1 MASKVRPRM
10 TKKILGR
17 DDRSMMTKRTMNP
30 YVEYRPVHRPPSN
43 LQQNSSQ
50 AQPLGRQLKIHFKNK
65 IFTYY
70 NPSDS
75 GNLRKSSRSTISSMQ
90 QLETHDPFMLLQKPG
105 SQRHIS
111 VHNCMHIFGYF
122 GSSEGW
128 VHNYAL
134 QTKFMIFR
142 SLEIHNAP
150 YLGSFSPCRD
160 FHSYPISH
168 YCHIRYRIQAQ

>member
-1 MASKVRPRM
+1 MKLRKWRRLQTNSHSSNRHSSHHRDDEKAQQMASKVRPRM

-17 DDRSMMTKRTMNP
+17 DDRSMMTKKILDRDDRSMMTKKTMNP

-75 GNLRKSSRSTISSMQ
+75 GNLRKSSRSTISSM
-90 QLETHDPFMLLQKPG
+90 
-105 SQRHIS
+105 
-111 VHNCMHIFGYF
+111 
-122 GSSEGW
+122 
-128 VHNYAL
+128 
-134 QTKFMIFR
+134 
-142 SLEIHNAP
+142 
-150 YLGSFSPCRD
+150 
-160 FHSYPISH
+160 
-168 YCHIRYRIQAQ
+168 

>member
-10 TKKILGR
+10 TKKILGRDDRSMMTKKILDREARSMMSKKILDRDDRPMMTKKILDR

-75 GNLRKSSRSTISSMQ
+75 GNLRKSSRSTISSM
-90 QLETHDPFMLLQKPG
+90 
-105 SQRHIS
+105 
-111 VHNCMHIFGYF
+111 
-122 GSSEGW
+122 
-128 VHNYAL
+128 
-134 QTKFMIFR
+134 
-142 SLEIHNAP
+142 
-150 YLGSFSPCRD
+150 
-160 FHSYPISH
+160 
-168 YCHIRYRIQAQ
+168 